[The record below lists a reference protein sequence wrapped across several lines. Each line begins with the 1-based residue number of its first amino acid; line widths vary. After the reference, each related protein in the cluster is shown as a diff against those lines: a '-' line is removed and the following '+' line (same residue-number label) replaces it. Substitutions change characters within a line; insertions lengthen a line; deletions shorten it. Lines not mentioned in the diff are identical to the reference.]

1 MIFTG
6 LRPTL
11 LLLPL
16 THYSSGILFLET
28 FRSSGF
34 CTGLISFSGKSVCP
48 YMVLGLG
55 KIFYVVAIVISCN
68 SVNFHMHLNRP
79 IEEDRELA

>member
-1 MIFTG
+1 M
-6 LRPTL
+6 
-11 LLLPL
+11 
-16 THYSSGILFLET
+16 
-28 FRSSGF
+28 
-34 CTGLISFSGKSVCP
+34 CP